1 MPVTLR
7 QLRYFKAVVEHGSF
21 SRAAESVYVSQPALS
36 LQIRD
41 LEDSL
46 GSQLLERESRGVI
59 LTPLGRAAHMQAL
72 RVLDEALLLESMGK
86 RFDEGPFRI
95 AIGIV
100 STLAP
105 YLLSGLLERLQAADT
120 RVELDVLEASSAE
133 LMSSLL
139 AGRLDA
145 ALLSLPLGMLELAER
160 ELFEDRFVV
169 AGRPERLA
177 AFRALGDAPRAADL
191 AQADIGPLLTL
202 GAGHCLGDQVLGA
215 CAMWRLEEVNRGTAS
230 ISTLTRLVAS
240 GAGLTLL
247 PETAAL
253 REREASPGL
262 SLLRLGPPEPSRQ
275 IGLAHRVA
283 FHGQPWIDIVAEA
296 ASSEGRALTR
306 EARQTLGGN
315 PESPD
320 S

>member
-7 QLRYFKAVVEHGSF
+7 QLRYFKAVVEPGSF

-36 LQIRD
+36 LQIRE
-41 LEDSL
+41 LEDAL
-46 GSQLLERESRGVI
+46 GSPLLERESRGVI
-59 LTPLGRAAHMQAL
+59 LTPLGRMVHMQTL
-72 RVLDEALLLESMGK
+72 RVLDEALLLETMGK
-86 RFDEGPFRI
+86 RFEEGPFQV

-100 STLAP
+100 STLSP
-105 YLLSGLLERLQAADT
+105 YLLSGLLERLQGAPI
-120 RVELDVLEASSAE
+120 RVELDVVEASSAE

-145 ALLSLPLGMLELAER
+145 AILSLPLGMLELAER

-202 GAGHCLGDQVLGA
+202 AAGQCLGDQVLGA
-215 CAMWRLEEVNRGTAS
+215 CSMWRREEVHRGAAS
-230 ISTLTRLVAS
+230 LATLSKLVAS

-253 REREASPGL
+253 SERAASPGL
-262 SLLRLGPPEPSRQ
+262 SLLRLGPPEPSRH

-283 FHGQPWIDIVAEA
+283 FHGQPWIDLVVEA
-296 ASSEGRALTR
+296 ASGVGRALTE
-306 EARQTLGGN
+306 EARETIGG
-315 PESPD
+315 D
-320 S
+320 